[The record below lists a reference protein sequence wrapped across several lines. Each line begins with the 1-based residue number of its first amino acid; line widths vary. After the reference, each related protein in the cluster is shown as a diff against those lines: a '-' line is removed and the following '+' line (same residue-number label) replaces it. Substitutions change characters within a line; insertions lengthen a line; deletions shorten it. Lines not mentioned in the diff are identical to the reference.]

1 MCSNDNLTKIISVE
15 SQLEIKKIIFLKK
28 YNNNNVNKGVSKN
41 FLNNFKSGLENYE
54 NINNCNSLFVNCFD
68 IKLVNQKD
76 VIQPMKCIFSSLPEN
91 DLNPFQSFYKSNNLS
106 QKRIID
112 IRKIKDTEEDPAFL
126 FLNNNNIFSQ

>member
-1 MCSNDNLTKIISVE
+1 MCSNDDLTKIISVE
-15 SQLEIKKIIFLKK
+15 SQLEIKKIVFLKK
-28 YNNNNVNKGVSKN
+28 YNNNNINKGVSKN

-76 VIQPMKCIFSSLPEN
+76 DIQDKKCIFGSLPEN
-91 DLNPFQSFYKSNNLS
+91 DLNPFQTFYKSNNLS

-126 FLNNNNIFSQ
+126 FLNNNIFSQ